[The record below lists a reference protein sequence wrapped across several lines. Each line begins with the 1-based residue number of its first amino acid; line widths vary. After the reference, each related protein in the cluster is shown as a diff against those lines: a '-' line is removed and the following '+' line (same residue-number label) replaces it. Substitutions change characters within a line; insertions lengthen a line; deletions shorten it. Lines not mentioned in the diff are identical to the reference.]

1 MPTTTTFKTL
11 SLLVTATLAWSG
23 GGCNSDA
30 GPAAGA
36 GGSAG
41 GGGADAGGAG
51 GAGADAGSTCE
62 PGGVGAIQMALEP
75 DPTTAGSPKVV
86 ELTGHITA
94 KTPKG
99 FTLDSCHPSA
109 ACSPSLS
116 KVSYDVHGKKQSP
129 PDIDWPVGA
138 YVTVRYAFEFTGIG
152 STLATL
158 SVRNLPSWEGSANP
172 VSSSEQWYLLATHGY
187 LKHPQAPFEVAEGT
201 VDGCPLN
208 YQLLVR
214 APGGAWTKLAQGQ
227 SGSVVVNGWRY
238 DIFVVSSN
246 TALWSDADPPFSWWA
261 TSAAAK

>member
-94 KTPKG
+94 KAPKG

-109 ACSPSLS
+109 TCSPSLT
-116 KVSYDVHGKKQSP
+116 KVSYNVLGKQSP

-138 YVTVRYAFEFTGIG
+138 YVTVQYAFAFTGSE
-152 STLATL
+152 STVATL

-187 LKHPQAPFEVAEGT
+187 LEHPQAPFEVAQSE

-214 APGGAWTKLAQGQ
+214 APGGAWTALVQGQ
-227 SGSVVVNGWRY
+227 SGSVVVSGWRY
-238 DIFVVSSN
+238 DIYVVSSN

-261 TSAAAK
+261 TSAAVK

>member
-51 GAGADAGSTCE
+51 GAGADAGSTCQ
-62 PGGVGAIQMALEP
+62 PGGRRFVMALEP
-75 DPTTAGSPKVV
+75 DPTLAGSPKVV
-86 ELTGHITA
+86 ELAGRVTA
-94 KTPKG
+94 KAPKG

-109 ACSPSLS
+109 TCSPSLT
-116 KVSYDVHGKKQSP
+116 KVSYNVLGKQSP
-129 PDIDWPVGA
+129 PDIDWPLGA
-138 YVTVRYAFEFTGIG
+138 YVTVRYAFEITGSG

-187 LKHPQAPFEVAEGT
+187 LKHPQAPFEVAQSE

-214 APGGAWTKLAQGQ
+214 APGGAWTALVQGQ
-227 SGSVVVNGWRY
+227 SGSVVVSGWRY
-238 DIFVVSSN
+238 DIYVVSSN

-261 TSAAAK
+261 TSAAVK

>member
-41 GGGADAGGAG
+41 GGGADAGGVG
-51 GAGADAGSTCE
+51 GAGADAGSTCQ
-62 PGGVGAIQMALEP
+62 PGGQQFFIALEP

-86 ELTGHITA
+86 ELTGHLTA

-109 ACSPSLS
+109 TCSPSLT
-116 KVSYDVHGKKQSP
+116 KVSYNVLGKQSP

-138 YVTVRYAFEFTGIG
+138 YVTVQYAFAFTGSE
-152 STLATL
+152 STVATL

-187 LKHPQAPFEVAEGT
+187 LKHPQAPFEVAQSE

-214 APGGAWTKLAQGQ
+214 APGGAWTTLVQGQ
-227 SGSVVVNGWRY
+227 SGSVVVSGWRY
-238 DIFVVSSN
+238 DISVVSSN
-246 TALWSDADPPFSWWA
+246 RALWPDADPPFSWWA
-261 TSAAAK
+261 TSAAVK

>member
-1 MPTTTTFKTL
+1 MPTTTTFKFL
-11 SLLVTATLAWSG
+11 GLLVTATLAWSSA
-23 GGCNSDA
+23 GCSSDA
-30 GPAAGA
+30 APSAGS

-51 GAGADAGSTCE
+51 GAGADAGSTCQ
-62 PGGVGAIQMALEP
+62 PGGRRFVMALEP
-75 DPTTAGSPKVV
+75 DPTLAGSPKVV
-86 ELTGHITA
+86 ELAGRVTA
-94 KTPKG
+94 KAPKG

-109 ACSPSLS
+109 TCSPSLT
-116 KVSYDVHGKKQSP
+116 KVSYNVLGKQSP
-129 PDIDWPVGA
+129 PDIDWPLGA
-138 YVTVRYAFEFTGIG
+138 YVTVRYAFEITGSG

>member
-51 GAGADAGSTCE
+51 GAGADAGSTCQ
-62 PGGVGAIQMALEP
+62 PGGRRFVMALEP
-75 DPTTAGSPKVV
+75 DPTLAGSPKVV
-86 ELTGHITA
+86 ELAGRVTA
-94 KTPKG
+94 KAPKG

-109 ACSPSLS
+109 TCSPSLT
-116 KVSYDVHGKKQSP
+116 KVSYNVLGKQSP
-129 PDIDWPVGA
+129 PDIDWPLGA
-138 YVTVRYAFEFTGIG
+138 YVTVRYAFEITGSG